1 MRERTI
7 VTPPCTVIFLR
18 HCDVGGISVTTRT
31 SDSTQG
37 RTPLEAALRHLGAR
51 RYGDLVEL
59 IEYAIKRPDGRSGT
73 ILAPLIEPTSLLH
86 DWSAAERAGTVW
98 RVIEEGIVAPQVSST
113 AQSRRRH
120 VLHAAFRLPD
130 EDVGQEWGASL
141 TDRFK
146 QLRNLS
152 IFGDAT
158 STQPMEI
165 AWKRGVE
172 RLARHLAERF
182 DELRTPD
189 EWARYRDVSIEVPKP
204 RLEPSLFRQPSEG
217 AQKLVVNLYVLT
229 ILMRGRSE
237 ARRISERLITSQE
250 DDGLRYYTARAFVSA
265 SQLQD
270 RDYLPT
276 HALWGCWAEQ
286 VDEDGVSVTQ
296 LWFPR
301 PLKTGEQAYFM
312 SEAILRESDE
322 DYDEKGWANVDVDH
336 FGIEP
341 GELRGV
347 LPVSGLTIRI
357 RFDHRCLPK
366 AVWWYAE
373 LNESERYREPPPT
386 SPRHLDVVNGDV
398 VKTFTHAC
406 QPRESYGIAYNWP

>member
-1 MRERTI
+1 M
-7 VTPPCTVIFLR
+7 
-18 HCDVGGISVTTRT
+18 TTT
-31 SDSTQG
+31 FDSTQG

-51 RYGDLVEL
+51 RYGDLVDL
-59 IEYAIKRPDGRSGT
+59 IEYAIKRPEGRTGT
-73 ILAPLIEPTSLLH
+73 ILSPLIEPTSFLF
-86 DWSAAERAGTVW
+86 DWSAAERARAVW

-120 VLHAAFRLPD
+120 ALHAAFRLPD
-130 EDVGQEWGASL
+130 DDVGQEWGASL

-152 IFGDAT
+152 IFRDAT

-172 RLARHLAERF
+172 RLAHHLAERF
-182 DELRTPD
+182 DELRTPQ
-189 EWARYRDVSIEVPKP
+189 EWTHYRDVAIEVAKP
-204 RLEPSLFRQPSEG
+204 RLAPSLFRQPSEG
-217 AQKLVVNLYVLT
+217 AQKLVVNRLVLT

-237 ARRISERLITSQE
+237 ARRITERLITSQD
-250 DDGLRYYTARAFVSA
+250 DDGLRYYTSRVFVSA
-265 SQLQD
+265 SQLLD

-276 HALWGCWAEQ
+276 HALWGCRAEQ
-286 VDEDGVSVTQ
+286 LEEDGVSVTK

-312 SEAILRESDE
+312 SEAILRQSDE
-322 DYDEKGWANVDVDH
+322 EDDKGWANVDVDH

-341 GELRGV
+341 GELHGV

-373 LNESERYREPPPT
+373 LNERERYREPPSN
-386 SPRHLDVVNGDV
+386 SPRRLEVVNGDA
-398 VKTFTHAC
+398 VKTFTQAC
-406 QPRESYGIAYNWP
+406 QPGRLRNRLQLAVSAAG